1 MRGSDGSVG
10 IVETKFADLDEPLRL
25 ESGQTLPTYRIAYET
40 YGKLNKER
48 NNAILVC
55 HALSGD
61 AHAAGYHDGDDR
73 PGWWDNAIGPGKGFD
88 TSNFFVI
95 CSNVLGGCKG
105 TTGPSSPDPSTGRP
119 YGIGFPVVTI
129 KDMVNAQRAL
139 VDHLGIEQLF
149 AVAGGSMGGMQVLQ
163 WSISYPERMKRAVVI
178 ASSAYSSPQQIAFNA
193 VGRRAIISDPAWE
206 GGDYYGRSSPSNGLS
221 LARMIGHITY
231 LSDES
236 MYTKFGRRLQ
246 NKEVRGYD
254 FNTDFQVES
263 YLSHQGD
270 SFVKRFDANS
280 YLYIT
285 KAIDYFDL
293 NEEESLIK
301 GLSRVRSSTLV
312 IAVSSDWLFPPYQSQ
327 EIVTALSANNVK
339 VKYAEIKS
347 NYGHDAFLVEP
358 GQLNYHLRQF
368 LGRTLVGDLMSIN
381 VPTVPERS
389 TIQNAA
395 RIMLDRE
402 VNHLPVLE
410 ENGRLAGIVTSW
422 DIARAVALGYSSLL
436 DIISKP
442 VLTAKPDEEIEEAAT
457 RMGQYHISALPVV
470 DADQRV
476 LGLISIDKMSVL
488 LGGGMASDG

>member
-10 IVETKFADLDEPLRL
+10 VVETQLADITEPLRL
-25 ESGQTLPTYRIAYET
+25 ESGQTLGKYRIAYET
-40 YGKLNKER
+40 YGKLNKEK
-48 NNAILVC
+48 NNAILIC

-88 TSNFFVI
+88 TSRFFVI

-105 TTGPSSPDPSTGRP
+105 TTGPSSPDPSTGKP
-119 YGIGFPVVTI
+119 YSIGFPVVTI
-129 KDMVNAQRAL
+129 KDMVNAQKAL
-139 VDHLGIEQLF
+139 VDHLGIDQLF

-163 WSISYPERMKRAVVI
+163 WSVTYPEMMKRAVVI

-193 VGRRAIISDPAWE
+193 VGRRAIISDPAWSQ
-206 GGDYYGRSSPSNGLS
+206 GDYYGKSSPSNGLS

-236 MYTKFGRRLQ
+236 MYAKFGRRLQ
-246 NKEVRGYD
+246 NKETIGYD

-293 NEEESLIK
+293 NEEDSLIK

-347 NYGHDAFLVEP
+347 NYGHDSFLVEP

-368 LGRTLVGDLMSIN
+368 LGRTVVGDLMSIN

-410 ENGRLAGIVTSW
+410 ENGKLAGIVTSW

-470 DADQRV
+470 DGERRV

-488 LGGGMASDG
+488 LGGGTASDG

>member
-1 MRGSDGSVG
+1 MKSQDGSVG
-10 IVETKFADLDEPLRL
+10 IVETQFAEMVGPLPL
-25 ESGQTLPTYRIAYET
+25 ESGQTLSSYRIAYET
-40 YGKLNKER
+40 YGTLNKER
-48 NNAILVC
+48 NNAILIC

-61 AHAAGYHDGDDR
+61 AHAAGYHEGDSR
-73 PGWWDNAIGPGKGFD
+73 PGWWDSSIGPGKGFD
-88 TSNFFVI
+88 TSKFFVI

-105 TTGPSSPDPSTGRP
+105 TTGPSSPDPDTGTP
-119 YGIGFPVVTI
+119 YGIRFPVVTI
-129 KDMVNAQRAL
+129 KDMVNAQMAL
-139 VDHLGIEQLF
+139 VRRLGIDQLF

-163 WSISYPERMKRAVVI
+163 WAISFPEKMKRAVVI

-193 VGRRAIISDPAWE
+193 VGRRAIISDPEWRE
-206 GGDYYGRSSPSNGLS
+206 GNYYGKSSPSNGLS

-236 MYTKFGRRLQ
+236 MYSKFGRRLQ
-246 NKEVRGYD
+246 DKETIGYD

-280 YLYIT
+280 YLYVT

-293 NEEESLIK
+293 NEEDSLIR
-301 GLSRVRSSTLV
+301 GLSKARSNTLV
-312 IAVSSDWLFPPYQSQ
+312 IAVSSDWLYPPYQSQ

-368 LGRTLVGDLMSIN
+368 LGRTVVGDLMSIN
-381 VPTVPERS
+381 VPTVSERS

-395 RIMLDRE
+395 RIMLDLE
-402 VNHLPVLE
+402 VNHLPVLDTNE
-410 ENGRLAGIVTSW
+410 KLTGIVTSW

-442 VLTAKPDEEIEEAAT
+442 VLTARPDEELEDAAS
-457 RMGQYHISALPVV
+457 RMEQYHITALPVV
-470 DADQRV
+470 DEHRMV
-476 LGLISIDKMSVL
+476 LGLISIDKMSRL
-488 LGGGMASDG
+488 FGGVAD

>member
-10 IVETKFADLDEPLRL
+10 IVETKFADLTEPLRL
-25 ESGQTLPTYRIAYET
+25 ESGQTLAKYCIAYET

-48 NNAILVC
+48 NNAILIC

-88 TSNFFVI
+88 TSKFFVI

-105 TTGPSSPDPSTGRP
+105 TTGPSSPDPSTGGP

-129 KDMVNAQRAL
+129 KDMVNAQKAL
-139 VDHLGIEQLF
+139 VDHLGIDQLF

-163 WSISYPERMKRAVVI
+163 WSVSYPDRMKRAVVI

-246 NKEVRGYD
+246 NKEAIGYD

-293 NEEESLIK
+293 NEDESLIK

-347 NYGHDAFLVEP
+347 NYGHDSFLVEP

-368 LGRTLVGDLMSIN
+368 LGRTVVGDLMSIN

-395 RIMLDRE
+395 RMMLELE

-410 ENGRLAGIVTSW
+410 ESGRLTGIVTSW

-470 DADQRV
+470 DGDQRV

>member
-1 MRGSDGSVG
+1 
-10 IVETKFADLDEPLRL
+10 
-25 ESGQTLPTYRIAYET
+25 
-40 YGKLNKER
+40 LNKDK
-48 NNAILVC
+48 NNVILIC

-61 AHAAGYHDGDDR
+61 AHAAGYYEGDPR
-73 PGWWDNAIGPGKGFD
+73 PGWWDSSIGPGKGFD
-88 TSNFFVI
+88 TSKFFVI
-95 CSNVLGGCKG
+95 CSNVIGGCKG
-105 TTGPSSPDPSTGRP
+105 STGPSSLDPSTGSP
-119 YGIGFPVVTI
+119 YGIRFPVVTI
-129 KDMVNAQRAL
+129 KDMVNAQKTLIDRL
-139 VDHLGIEQLF
+139 GVDQLF

-163 WSISYPERMKRAVVI
+163 WSLTYPERMKRAVVI

-193 VGRRAIISDPAWE
+193 VGRRAITSDPEWSE
-206 GGDYYGRSSPSNGLS
+206 GDYYSKASPSNGLS

-236 MYTKFGRRLQ
+236 MYSKFGRRLQ
-246 NKEVRGYD
+246 DKEVIGYD

-293 NEEESLIK
+293 TEESSLIK
-301 GLSRVRSSTLV
+301 GLSGIRSNTLV
-312 IAVSSDWLFPPYQSQ
+312 IAVSSDWLYPPYQSQ

-368 LGRTLVGDLMSIN
+368 LGRTVVGDLMSIN
-381 VPTVPERS
+381 VPTVSERS

-395 RIMLDRE
+395 RIMLDHE

-410 ENGRLAGIVTSW
+410 ENGKLAGIVTSW

-442 VLTAKPDEEIEEAAT
+442 VLTAKPDEDIEEAAS
-457 RMGQYHISALPVV
+457 RMEQYHISALPVV
-470 DADQRV
+470 DEDQHV
-476 LGLISIDKMSVL
+476 LGLISSDKLSSL
-488 LGGGMASDG
+488 FGGGAGSDN

>member
-1 MRGSDGSVG
+1 MRGHDGSVG
-10 IVETKFADLDEPLRL
+10 IVETQFADINRPLRL
-25 ESGQTLPTYRIAYET
+25 ESGQTLSTYSIAYET
-40 YGKLNKER
+40 YGKLNPEK
-48 NNAILVC
+48 NNAILIC

-61 AHAAGYHDGDDR
+61 SHAAGYHEGEER
-73 PGWWDNAIGPGKGFD
+73 PGWWDSSIGPGKGFD
-88 TSNFFVI
+88 TSKFFVI

-105 TTGPSSPDPSTGRP
+105 STGPSSTDPATGRP
-119 YGIGFPVVTI
+119 YGIRFPVVTI
-129 KDMVNAQRAL
+129 KDMVSAQKAL
-139 VDHLGIEQLF
+139 MEHLGIDQLF

-163 WSISYPERMKRAVVI
+163 WSITYPERMKRAVVI

-193 VGRRAIISDPAWE
+193 VGRRAIITDPEWKE
-206 GGDYYGRSSPSNGLS
+206 GDYYGRSSPSNGLS

-236 MYTKFGRRLQ
+236 MYSKFGRRLQ
-246 NKEVRGYD
+246 DKATIGYD

-293 NEEESLIK
+293 NQEGSLIR
-301 GLSRVRSSTLV
+301 GLSGVRSNTMV
-312 IAVSSDWLFPPYQSQ
+312 IAVSSDWLYPPYQSQ

-368 LGRTLVGDLMSIN
+368 LGRTVVADLMSIN
-381 VPTVPERS
+381 VPTVSERS

-395 RIMLDRE
+395 RIMLDSE

-410 ENGRLAGIVTSW
+410 EQGRLVGIVTSW

-442 VLTAKPDEEIEEAAT
+442 VLTARPDEELEEAAS
-457 RMGQYHISALPVV
+457 RMEQYHISALPVV
-470 DADQRV
+470 SEDQRV
-476 LGLISIDKMSVL
+476 LGLISIDRMSAL
-488 LGGGMASDG
+488 FGGVD

>member
-1 MRGSDGSVG
+1 MRSSSDSLG
-10 IVETKFADLDEPLRL
+10 IVETQYAQLAKPLRL
-25 ESGQTLPTYRIAYET
+25 ESGQILSHYQIAYET
-40 YGKLNKER
+40 YGELNREK
-48 NNAILVC
+48 NNAILIC

-61 AHAAGYHDGDDR
+61 AHAAGYHEGETR
-73 PGWWDNAIGPGKGFD
+73 PGWWDSSIGPGKGFD
-88 TSNFFVI
+88 TSRFFVI

-105 TTGPSSPDPSTGRP
+105 STGPSSIDPATGKP
-119 YGIGFPVVTI
+119 YGIRFPVVTI
-129 KDMVNAQRAL
+129 KDMVNAQKHL
-139 VDHLGIEQLF
+139 IDHLGIGQLF

-163 WSISYPERMKRAVVI
+163 WSQTYPERMKRAIVI

-193 VGRRAIISDPAWE
+193 VGRRAIITDPEWRE
-206 GGDYYGRSSPSNGLS
+206 GDYYDVSSPSNGLS

-236 MYTKFGRRLQ
+236 MYSKFGRRLQ
-246 NKEVRGYD
+246 DKEAIGYD

-293 NEEESLIK
+293 HEEDSLIK
-301 GLSRVRSSTLV
+301 GLSNIRSNTLV
-312 IAVSSDWLFPPYQSQ
+312 IAVSSDWLYPPYQSQ

-368 LGRTLVGDLMSIN
+368 LGHTVVGDLMSIN
-381 VPTVPERS
+381 VPTVSERS

-395 RIMLDRE
+395 RMMLDRE
-402 VNHLPVLE
+402 VNHLPVLDPD
-410 ENGRLAGIVTSW
+410 GKLCGIVTSW

-436 DIISKP
+436 DIISRP
-442 VLTAKPDEEIEEAAT
+442 VLTSYPDEEIEEAAS
-457 RMGQYHISALPVV
+457 RMEQYHMSALPVV
-470 DADQRV
+470 DDNRHV
-476 LGLISIDKMSVL
+476 LGLIRLTS
-488 LGGGMASDG
+488 

>member
-1 MRGSDGSVG
+1 MKSSDGSVG
-10 IVETKFADLDEPLRL
+10 IVETQYADLIKPLSL
-25 ESGQTLPTYRIAYET
+25 ESGQTLSSYRIAYET
-40 YGKLNKER
+40 YGKLNKEK
-48 NNAILVC
+48 NNAILIC

-61 AHAAGYHDGDDR
+61 AHAAGYHEGDQR

-88 TSNFFVI
+88 TSRFFVI
-95 CSNVLGGCKG
+95 CSNVIGGCKG
-105 TTGPSSPDPSTGRP
+105 STGPSSLDPATSRP
-119 YGIGFPVVTI
+119 YGIKFPVVTI
-129 KDMVNAQRAL
+129 KDMVNAQRNL
-139 VDHLGIEQLF
+139 VDHLGIDQLF

-163 WSISYPERMKRAVVI
+163 WSLSFPERMKRAVVI

-193 VGRRAIISDPAWE
+193 VGRRAIISDPEWRE
-206 GGDYYGRSSPSNGLS
+206 GDYYGKSSPSNGLS

-236 MYTKFGRRLQ
+236 MYSKFGRRLQ
-246 NKEVRGYD
+246 DKESIGYD

-293 NEEESLIK
+293 NEEDSLIK
-301 GLSRVRSSTLV
+301 GLSRIRSNTMV
-312 IAVSSDWLFPPYQSQ
+312 IAVSSDWLYPPYQSQ

-347 NYGHDAFLVEP
+347 NYGHDAFLVES

-368 LGRTLVGDLMSIN
+368 LGRTVVGDLMSIN
-381 VPTVPERS
+381 VPTVSERS

-410 ENGRLAGIVTSW
+410 ANGKLTGIVTSW

-442 VLTAKPDEEIEEAAT
+442 VLTARPDEEIEEAAS
-457 RMGQYHISALPVV
+457 RMEQYHISALPVV
-470 DADQRV
+470 DENQQV
-476 LGLISIDKMSVL
+476 LGLISIDKMSAL
-488 LGGGMASDG
+488 FGGGIETDI

>member
-1 MRGSDGSVG
+1 
-10 IVETKFADLDEPLRL
+10 
-25 ESGQTLPTYRIAYET
+25 
-40 YGKLNKER
+40 
-48 NNAILVC
+48 
-55 HALSGD
+55 
-61 AHAAGYHDGDDR
+61 
-73 PGWWDNAIGPGKGFD
+73 
-88 TSNFFVI
+88 
-95 CSNVLGGCKG
+95 
-105 TTGPSSPDPSTGRP
+105 
-119 YGIGFPVVTI
+119 
-129 KDMVNAQRAL
+129 
-139 VDHLGIEQLF
+139 
-149 AVAGGSMGGMQVLQ
+149 
-163 WSISYPERMKRAVVI
+163 MKRAVVI

-193 VGRRAIISDPAWE
+193 VGRRAIISDPAW
-206 GGDYYGRSSPSNGLS
+206 GQGDYYGKSSPSNGLS

-236 MYTKFGRRLQ
+236 MYAKFGRRLQ
-246 NKEVRGYD
+246 NKETIGYD

-293 NEEESLIK
+293 NEEDSLIK

-347 NYGHDAFLVEP
+347 NYGHDSFLVEP

-368 LGRTLVGDLMSIN
+368 LGRTVVGDLMSIN

-410 ENGRLAGIVTSW
+410 ENGKLAGIVTSW

-457 RMGQYHISALPVV
+457 RMGSTTSARCRWWTGSSGCWGSFP
-470 DADQRV
+470 
-476 LGLISIDKMSVL
+476 
-488 LGGGMASDG
+488 